1 MRKLRK
7 SISMI
12 KEAASF
18 QPSRLGPLSPN
29 SLSDKNK
36 LAATRK
42 YLLTEQKVFQR
53 PFSQANGYLINQ
65 TGNYSKRLQN
75 NCIQHLRPKLLSW
88 AFSSFSVGIEAADHF
103 PRHTFVFCSRQNM
116 TDSDKENYILIL
128 PTNNK

>member
-1 MRKLRK
+1 
-7 SISMI
+7 MI
-12 KEAASF
+12 KEAVSL

-29 SLSDKNK
+29 SLSDRNK

-88 AFSSFSVGIEAADHF
+88 VFSPFPLGIEAAHHF
-103 PRHTFVFCSRQNM
+103 PGQLFSTLLFSVP
-116 TDSDKENYILIL
+116 DKA
-128 PTNNK
+128 

>member
-1 MRKLRK
+1 
-7 SISMI
+7 MI
-12 KEAASF
+12 KEAVSL
-18 QPSRLGPLSPN
+18 QPSRLGPLLPN
-29 SLSDKNK
+29 SLSDRNK

-88 AFSSFSVGIEAADHF
+88 VFSPFPLGIEAAHHF
-103 PRHTFVFCSRQNM
+103 PGQLFSTLLFSV
-116 TDSDKENYILIL
+116 SDKA
-128 PTNNK
+128 